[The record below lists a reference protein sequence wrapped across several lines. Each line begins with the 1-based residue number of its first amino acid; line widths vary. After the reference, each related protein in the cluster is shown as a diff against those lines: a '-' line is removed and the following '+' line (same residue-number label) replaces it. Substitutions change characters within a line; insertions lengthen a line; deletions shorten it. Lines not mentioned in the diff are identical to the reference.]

1 MTSEEQKAFF
11 DKYAPIAID
20 QQIKFGIPASVT
32 LAQMA
37 LESGYGQ
44 SKLANNG
51 NNYFGIKVHGDYNQ
65 AGRFGYYSDDRPNEK
80 FCHYNSVEESVTDHS
95 RLLVNSHYSKYCG
108 NLSSTDYTGWIKGV
122 KAAGY
127 ATDPK
132 YVSSIVGVIN
142 SYNLDKYDQQAIQ
155 LAGQTN
161 QTVGY
166 MKGNAEQYLRDV
178 ATNPQSINQTQQ
190 ASQMQ
195 YSSNVTLL
203 TMESNKLYYP
213 PVIPGNGAKITITSD
228 YGMRQHPTTKEMT
241 PHNGVDIAV
250 RYAPVFATEDQ
261 GKVTFVGN
269 ITNGGHAVKV
279 EYTHA
284 DGKKYE
290 TTYMHLNSS
299 NVKVGDVVN
308 AGQQLGVSGN
318 SGRSTGPH
326 LHFEVKEFAQGDTTG
341 KTIDP
346 AQYLNEIN
354 VRSCANV
361 QYVNRNNGKDILADY
376 RGTMQLNNPLDNY
389 QLANVPMPEN
399 SLAALLNTHSPKE
412 MLNYLFM
419 QNEEK
424 KLGESGDIV
433 VDFAGTFLALAVSTA
448 LQLDLAEKGQSQPTQ
463 QKQYEPIE
471 ATTKTETLIER
482 QRESI
487 DVTKAQQ
494 LASASFEA
502 LNQESMGQGQ
512 NQGHRLA

>member
-1 MTSEEQKAFF
+1 MTPEEQRAFF
-11 DKYAPIAID
+11 EKYAPIAID

-95 RLLVNSHYSKYCG
+95 RLLVNSHYSQYCG
-108 NLSSTDYTGWIKGV
+108 TLSSTDYKGWVQGIKDG
-122 KAAGY
+122 KY
-127 ATDPK
+127 ATDSR
-132 YVSSIVGVIN
+132 YVQNIVNLIESN
-142 SYNLDKYDQQAIQ
+142 KLDKYDRQAVQ
-155 LAGQTN
+155 LAAQNN
-161 QTVGY
+161 QTIGY
-166 MKGNAEQYLRDV
+166 MKGSAEKYLRDV
-178 ATNPQSINQTQQ
+178 AANPQSVSQTQQ
-190 ASQMQ
+190 PSQMQ
-195 YSSNVTLL
+195 YASNTTGL
-203 TMESNKLYYP
+203 TIEPNKLYYP
-213 PVIPGNGAKITITSD
+213 PVVPINGEKINITSD
-228 YGMRQHPTTKEMT
+228 YGMRVHPKTGKMA

-269 ITNGGHAVKV
+269 ITNGGNAVKV

-290 TTYMHLNSS
+290 ATYMHLNSS
-299 NVKVGDVVN
+299 NVKVGDVVK

-326 LHFEVKEFAQGDTTG
+326 LHFEVKEFAQGDTAG

-354 VRSCANV
+354 VRSGYNV
-361 QYVNRNNGKDILADY
+361 QYVTKDNGKDILADY
-376 RGTMQLNNPLDNY
+376 KGTMQLNDQLNNY
-389 QLANVPMPEN
+389 QMANVPMPEN
-399 SLAALLNTHSPKE
+399 SLAALLNTYNPNE

-424 KLGESGDIV
+424 KLGGSGDIIA
-433 VDFAGTFLALAVSTA
+433 DLAGTIFAAAMTMAS
-448 LQLDLAEKGQSQPTQ
+448 QLDLAEKGQPQTTQ

-487 DVTKAQQ
+487 DATKAQQ

-502 LNQESMGQGQ
+502 LNQENMGQGQ
-512 NQGHRLA
+512 NQGQRLA

>member
-1 MTSEEQKAFF
+1 MTPEEQRAFF
-11 DKYAPIAID
+11 EKYAPIAID

-108 NLSSTDYTGWIKGV
+108 TLSSTDYTGWIKGV

-132 YVSSIVGVIN
+132 YVSNIVGVIN

-155 LAGQTN
+155 KAGQTN
-161 QTVGY
+161 QTIGY
-166 MKGNAEQYLRDV
+166 MRGNAEQYLNEV
-178 ATNPQSINQTQQ
+178 AANSQSVNQSQQTQY
-190 ASQMQ
+190 AS
-195 YSSNVTLL
+195 NATLIL
-203 TMESNKLYYP
+203 MESNKLYYL
-213 PVIPGNGAKITITSD
+213 PVIPDTEDKINITSD
-228 YGMRQHPTTKEMT
+228 YGMRKHPTTGQQAM
-241 PHNGVDIAV
+241 HYGVDIAA

-269 ITNGGHAVKV
+269 ITNGGHVVKV

-290 TTYMHLNSS
+290 ATYMHLNSS

-326 LHFEVKEFAQGDTTG
+326 LHFEVKEFAQGDTIG

-354 VRSCANV
+354 VRSGFNV
-361 QYVNRNNGKDILADY
+361 EYINKNNGQDILADY
-376 RGTMQLNNPLDNY
+376 KGTIQLNNPLDNY
-389 QLANVPMPEN
+389 QMANVPMPEN
-399 SLAALLNTHSPKE
+399 SLAALLDTNNPNE

-424 KLGESGDIV
+424 KLGGSGDIIA
-433 VDFAGTFLALAVSTA
+433 DLAGTIFAAAMTMAS
-448 LQLDLAEKGQSQPTQ
+448 QLELAEKGQAQTTQ
-463 QKQYEPIE
+463 QKQYEPID

-482 QRESI
+482 QRESV
-487 DVTKAQQ
+487 DATKAQQ

-502 LNQESMGQGQ
+502 LNQENMGQSQ
-512 NQGHRLA
+512 NQGQRLA